1 MAEGEHVDPAS
12 PGARGGLSS
21 LFENYLKMSRFNL
34 TETELLNKCL
44 IQKNVTPSVPLL
56 AEHSVLSDE
65 LLLINGDIT
74 EVDEEK
80 LLQDL
85 DGDSDFSETVSE
97 FSSLSLTNSKL
108 KCRRRD
114 RWVRARQK
122 KESISKT
129 PLIHKF
135 RIKIWLTTRL

>member
-80 LLQDL
+80 LLQ
-85 DGDSDFSETVSE
+85 V
-97 FSSLSLTNSKL
+97 KYY
-108 KCRRRD
+108 
-114 RWVRARQK
+114 
-122 KESISKT
+122 
-129 PLIHKF
+129 
-135 RIKIWLTTRL
+135 